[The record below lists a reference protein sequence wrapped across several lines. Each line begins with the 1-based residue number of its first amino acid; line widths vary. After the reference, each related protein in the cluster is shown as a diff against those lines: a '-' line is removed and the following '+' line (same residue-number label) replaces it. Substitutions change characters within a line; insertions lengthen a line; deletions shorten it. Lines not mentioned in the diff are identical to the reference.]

1 MKSRKQSIVNP
12 VLRTQQ
18 KRVRLRS
25 GLRSSDLQ
33 ASNVKRPEP
42 RRAIGTLQI
51 GTSGWTYLSWQGLFY
66 PKDVPNRAW
75 LSYYAGLFPTTEINA
90 SFYRTPALDA
100 VRAWRNSTPDQFTF
114 SWKASRFI
122 THWKRLNENCN
133 TSIAL
138 METRL
143 QALGPKLLAVLF
155 QLPPQ
160 LQQNIPRLASF
171 LKMLPRHHR
180 YAFEFRHKSWYNGA
194 VFDLLKSANVAL
206 CLSDHRDAPAPWEI
220 TADLVY
226 VRGHGPT
233 GRYQGSY
240 STRTLERWADA
251 ITAWSNQG
259 RDVVVYFDN
268 DQKAAA
274 PTDARRLRKI
284 LAR

>member
-1 MKSRKQSIVNP
+1 MR
-12 VLRTQQ
+12 RT
-18 KRVRLRS
+18 
-25 GLRSSDLQ
+25 
-33 ASNVKRPEP
+33 EP
-42 RRAIGTLQI
+42 RRAPGRVQI
-51 GTSGWTYLSWQGLFY
+51 GTSGWTYASWQGLFY

-75 LSYYAGLFPTTEINA
+75 LSYYAGLFQTTEING
-90 SFYRTPALDA
+90 SFYRTPTLDA
-100 VRAWRNSTPDQFTF
+100 VRAWRNTTPDEFTF

-122 THWKRLNENCN
+122 THWKRINENCD

-160 LQQNIPRLASF
+160 LQQDIPRLAAF
-171 LKMLPRHHR
+171 LKILPRHHR
-180 YAFEFRHKSWYNGA
+180 YAFEFRHKSWYSHA
-194 VFDLLKSANVAL
+194 VFDILHSANVAL
-206 CLSDHRDAPAPWEI
+206 CLSDHRDAPAPWEV

-240 STRTLERWADA
+240 GARTLEHWADA
-251 ITAWSNQG
+251 ITAWSKQG

-274 PTDARRLRKI
+274 PTDARRLRKV
-284 LAR
+284 LAV